1 MTIDYQQL
9 LKAAIRGMIYEYD
22 IPASPAFPDTDDDG
36 AIRESLEAFWALVRE
51 VVVEE
56 GETRPSVL
64 RELAKREHEDLP
76 DVA

>member
-1 MTIDYQQL
+1 MTIDYRQL
-9 LKAAIRGMIYEYD
+9 LKASIRGTIYEYD
-22 IPASPAFPDTDDDG
+22 IPASPAFPDTGDDG
-36 AIRESLEAFWALVRE
+36 AIREALQAFWALARE
-51 VVVEE
+51 VVAEE